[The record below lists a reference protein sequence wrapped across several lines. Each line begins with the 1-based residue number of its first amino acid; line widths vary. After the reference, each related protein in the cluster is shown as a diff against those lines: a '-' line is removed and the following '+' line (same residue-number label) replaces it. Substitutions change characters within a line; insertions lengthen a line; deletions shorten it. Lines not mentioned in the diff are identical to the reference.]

1 MHNDQSSQYLT
12 YNLNSSLSTAP
23 MPPKK
28 QKAGPALTHAQEE
41 EMSSAL
47 IAQLLAEDGMDT
59 GGYYAEYGND
69 RGVYEQYRKHDTDDS
84 YENESEDDYKP
95 KQFGVGTRGKRGRGG
110 KRGGS
115 SRGGGGMLYFCSMF
129 YNFIVT
135 DLIA

>member
-1 MHNDQSSQYLT
+1 
-12 YNLNSSLSTAP
+12 

-28 QKAGPALTHAQEE
+28 QATGPALTHAQEE

-84 YENESEDDYKP
+84 YEEESEDDYKP
-95 KQFGVGTRGKRGRGG
+95 KQMGLGTRGKRGRGG
-110 KRGGS
+110 GKRGGS
-115 SRGGGGMLYFCSMF
+115 RGASRGGGGSFRIDY
-129 YNFIVT
+129 
-135 DLIA
+135 LI